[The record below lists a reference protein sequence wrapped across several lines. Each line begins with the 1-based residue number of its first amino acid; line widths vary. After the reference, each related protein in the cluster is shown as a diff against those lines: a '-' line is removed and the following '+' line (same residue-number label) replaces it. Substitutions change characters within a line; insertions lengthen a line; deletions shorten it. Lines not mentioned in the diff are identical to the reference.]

1 MSAEKPTPERIVV
14 DFPKTE
20 IADEKTR
27 RVITEAT
34 RLVGDFFRSKLE
46 RAEFAHFSLPGRISI
61 WMTQRFGSGAAPCR
75 GLVSEQHEPTPTR
88 GDSQRH
94 LALIPLHNRVSS

>member
-34 RLVGDFFRSKLE
+34 RLVGNFFRSKLE
-46 RAEFAHFSLPGRISI
+46 RAEFWLEFAHCSLPGL
-61 WMTQRFGSGAAPCR
+61 GSGS
-75 GLVSEQHEPTPTR
+75 GHF
-88 GDSQRH
+88 GII
-94 LALIPLHNRVSS
+94 ALSRTSGSIRRARRRERTSSTVA

>member
-34 RLVGDFFRSKLE
+34 RLANLAPGEWRLR
-46 RAEFAHFSLPGRISI
+46 RARPARAAHKPD
-61 WMTQRFGSGAAPCR
+61 P
-75 GLVSEQHEPTPTR
+75 VP
-88 GDSQRH
+88 
-94 LALIPLHNRVSS
+94 

>member
-27 RVITEAT
+27 RVMTEAT
-34 RLVGDFFRSKLE
+34 RLANLAPGEWRLR
-46 RAEFAHFSLPGRISI
+46 RARPARAAHFG
-61 WMTQRFGSGAAPCR
+61 
-75 GLVSEQHEPTPTR
+75 
-88 GDSQRH
+88 
-94 LALIPLHNRVSS
+94 

>member
-1 MSAEKPTPERIVV
+1 MSAEKPTHERIVV

-46 RAEFAHFSLPGRISI
+46 RAEFWLEFAHCALPGRGSG
-61 WMTQRFGSGAAPCR
+61 FGSGLPSRSARPQQSIEGGIEDF
-75 GLVSEQHEPTPTR
+75 GL
-88 GDSQRH
+88 D
-94 LALIPLHNRVSS
+94 

>member
-34 RLVGDFFRSKLE
+34 RLVGNFFRSKLE
-46 RAEFAHFSLPGRISI
+46 RAEFWLEFAHSSLPGLGNG
-61 WMTQRFGSGAAPCR
+61 FGNGHFGIIAFSSTSGSMRRARRRAR
-75 GLVSEQHEPTPTR
+75 T
-88 GDSQRH
+88 
-94 LALIPLHNRVSS
+94 SSTVA

>member
-34 RLVGDFFRSKLE
+34 RLVGNFFRSKLE
-46 RAEFAHFSLPGRISI
+46 RAEFWLEFAHCSLPGL
-61 WMTQRFGSGAAPCR
+61 GSGC
-75 GLVSEQHEPTPTR
+75 GSGHF
-88 GDSQRH
+88 GII
-94 LALIPLHNRVSS
+94 ALSRTSGSMRRARRRARTSSTVA